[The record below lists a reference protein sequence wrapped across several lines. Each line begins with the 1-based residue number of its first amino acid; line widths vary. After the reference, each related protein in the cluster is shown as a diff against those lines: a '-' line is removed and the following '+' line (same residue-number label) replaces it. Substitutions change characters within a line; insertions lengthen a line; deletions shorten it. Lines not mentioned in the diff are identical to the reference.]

1 MEDNAMSDDEH
12 ASRLSS
18 TIDAPDDREW
28 TSAGVEVIST
38 AVHPGSTFE
47 PHRHAEDQ
55 LAWMAAGS
63 MELSVEA
70 DRWHLRHD
78 HAAWI
83 PAGVLHEMRFAEPGT
98 LISAYVPRRG
108 RSDAWDGGRARVL
121 ALDPLGGAL
130 LQYLSEPGRSGS
142 RRQTCASMLLD
153 LVAEAPVSHDVVAL
167 PQDPRARSVALAL
180 MSAPED
186 DRDLATWAEQAGV
199 SSKTIARAFI
209 ADTGHTFR
217 EWRVRA
223 RLHVAAGLLLQ
234 GDPVHAAA
242 HAVGYESVSS
252 FVAAFRERFDVTPA
266 AYAGRR
272 RRGSR

>member
-1 MEDNAMSDDEH
+1 MSDREH
-12 ASRLSS
+12 SS
-18 TIDAPDDREW
+18 
-28 TSAGVEVIST
+28 
-38 AVHPGSTFE
+38 HPGSTDFFTDAREWTLADVEVTSTAVLPGGSFE
-47 PHRHAEDQ
+47 PHRHEEDQ
-55 LAWMAAGS
+55 LAWMASGS
-63 MELSVEA
+63 MELSVDA

-83 PAGVLHEMRFAEPGT
+83 PARVLHEMRFAEPGT
-98 LISAYVPRRG
+98 LVSAYIPRRH
-108 RSDAWDGGRARVL
+108 RPDAWAGERALAL

-130 LQYLSEPGRSGS
+130 LQHLSEPGRSRT
-142 RRQTCASMLLD
+142 RRQACASMLLD
-153 LVAEAPVSHDVVAL
+153 LVAEAPVSRDVVAL

-186 DRDLATWAEQAGV
+186 DRDLTAWAAQAGV
-199 SSKTIARAFI
+199 STKTIARAFV

-234 GDPVHAAA
+234 GEPVHAVA

-252 FVAAFRERFDVTPA
+252 FVAAFRGRFGVTPA
-266 AYAGRR
+266 AYAGRGR
-272 RRGSR
+272 QHTP